1 MNGGLPVRI
10 LFFAIAA
17 LAGWI
22 LLSAYAGRVF
32 LACAAIATWRLWRVA
47 RGTPFSAK
55 PRAGSSGRRTKDA
68 PGSVRAPTRAP
79 RSLDQAMKE
88 SPAG

>member
-10 LFFAIAA
+10 SFFAIAA

-32 LACAAIATWRLWRVA
+32 LACAAVARHWRLWRVA
-47 RGTPFSAK
+47 RGTPLSA
-55 PRAGSSGRRTKDA
+55 
-68 PGSVRAPTRAP
+68 TRA
-79 RSLDQAMKE
+79 RRLIRADGQRTRH
-88 SPAG
+88 G

>member
-1 MNGGLPVRI
+1 MNGALPARI

-22 LLSAYAGRVF
+22 FVSAYAGRVF
-32 LACAAIATWRLWRVA
+32 LACVAVATWRLWRVA
-47 RGTPFSAK
+47 RGTPLSAA

-68 PGSVRAPTRAP
+68 PDS
-79 RSLDQAMKE
+79 QA
-88 SPAG
+88 